1 MEITFPHYLSIG
13 VSEEKFFDSTPEDL
27 KPYDLA
33 HERKCKMID
42 EALWTSGLYVYNA
55 VSTALGK
62 AIGGK
67 KYKGEYLESPLSVL
81 AEKKR
86 QEENPTEE
94 EAEQQRKNLL
104 AMFLTMQKNFERN
117 HKNN

>member
-1 MEITFPHYLSIG
+1 
-13 VSEEKFFDSTPEDL
+13 
-27 KPYDLA
+27 
-33 HERKCKMID
+33 MID

-62 AIGGK
+62 AIAGN

-94 EAEQQRKNLL
+94 EAERQRKNLL
-104 AMFLTMQKNFERN
+104 AALQTMQKNFERN
-117 HKNN
+117 HKNK